1 MIFTRSDGVQVDMST
16 GEVVGQTEPTQ
27 VTSAQARYPET
38 GTEIYS
44 GGAARTAL
52 DAAQQLSWNAN
63 AALLALPDAGIQ
75 AAGRALGLP
84 EEEIPTFTK
93 FFNRGQTAP
102 KNAVERYAAAIGQGI
117 GAGLP
122 LTGVV
127 GAIAKTK
134 ALTGPLTPN
143 SPITKQIAK
152 ETLDFFRANPKAAIA
167 LDAGFGATYGG
178 VEQAVREYTEPGT
191 TRDFLEATVPFAA
204 TVAAPLAVGKVV
216 GLALQLSPTAM
227 VARKARE
234 QFDMLRGGTIPR
246 EDVAA
251 AVSETVPN
259 IPLLKGPLN
268 FLGRLYGN
276 YAAKDISKK
285 IGQSLDVV
293 GANPTQEQLKLT
305 DDIMKFAAENGF
317 DGKFTFNLAES
328 TLNPHLRQAY
338 NDAVEK
344 GLSADLRKA
353 ILLKNEERDQA
364 FIDLAK
370 KLTPESQLGLQE
382 ALVLNSAERTK
393 AIDDVLLKV
402 QGLDDA
408 ERLRIADAF
417 NFESSLA
424 DIGNTLRSGILA
436 SREGLLSQ
444 FRTKVDDLTRRPF
457 GVRAATRVDGL
468 PIEGIPSIPFQD
480 FATGFTNKYN
490 LTPDNRWFGGEVPAP
505 AKDIMR
511 IMGRVKQQQDEALPN
526 ALAELVHKRLL
537 EMNPVYKIESEANR
551 KNMVDKTVQAILRGQ
566 PGMDT
571 AVEKRMLKEAES
583 LAKKY
588 ADVQITLPEAAD
600 LLLSAQRFRT
610 HMFLKSQT
618 DKEFGTGSA
627 FADQVDRFGK
637 EVLKDVEDF
646 IFRKDRFGKGFTDV
660 PGIKDLED
668 AYRNTF
674 TQGFDKLFPLMA
686 TKRRPTGEF
695 VVNDEALVKELFK
708 NRENLRSLNA
718 IFGDNPTYARN
729 LEKAMLTRARDS
741 GVINNDGMLNEA
753 AYQRFLSRNQSLIDD
768 LPDSVQRSL
777 RDEVTLGQAFA
788 NERATL
794 MAEKEALQ
802 DLELDKLIKKS
813 IRPDADPAE
822 LISSAIADPANMR
835 KLVDTVGKDPE
846 KLQALKR
853 GVWENVVG
861 KMLDVNDPILLVDFK
876 RRYGKSLSILYPS
889 PEEQR
894 NLDMIGALQE
904 RILAVARPTGDAS
917 PFRTFEQK
925 LRETVGAG
933 VGTLESTVRA
943 AAIRIISPVHA
954 AVSLTT
960 RFLARQQQGVAER
973 ILLNALVDEKYAKE
987 FINAS
992 ASIDTAKGF
1001 KQASKIAY
1009 DAGVSLPFFFRMVP
1023 PGIRAA
1029 NIEAVQALEGEGPA
1043 RPLDVAPGPMSP
1055 AQGPRALPAMPPRPP
1070 VPPKLSPGQQ
1080 YEQDLRRW
1088 QAPKPAAP
1096 APARNLGQSPATRAV
1111 PQMPQG
1117 AGSPNYQM
1125 YQALFPN
1132 DSLNSL
1138 MQARQQPPQ

>member
-1 MIFTRSDGVQVDMST
+1 VIFTRSDGVQVDMST

-27 VTSAQARYPET
+27 VTAAQARYPET

-44 GGAARTAL
+44 GGAGRTAMEAL
-52 DAAQQLSWNAN
+52 QQLSWNAN
-63 AALLALPDAGIQ
+63 AALFALPDSVIQ
-75 AAGRALGLP
+75 AAGRAAGVR
-84 EEEIPTFTK
+84 EDEIPTFTK

-102 KNAVERYAAAIGQGI
+102 KNVVERYTAAIGQGI

-122 LTGVV
+122 LI
-127 GAIAKTK
+127 GALGAVAKTK
-134 ALTGPLTPN
+134 ALTGPL
-143 SPITKQIAK
+143 SPSAPVTKQIAK
-152 ETLDFFRANPKAAIA
+152 ETLDFFRTNPKAAIA
-167 LDAGFGATYGG
+167 ADLGFGAAYGAT
-178 VEQAVREYTEPGT
+178 EQLVRETTEPGT
-191 TRDFLEATVPFAA
+191 TRDVLEATVPFAA
-204 TVAAPLAVGKVV
+204 TVAAPLAVGKVI
-216 GLALQLSPTAM
+216 GTALKLSPTAM
-227 VARKARE
+227 IARKARE
-234 QFDMLRGGTIPR
+234 QFDAMQGGVIPR

-251 AVSETVPN
+251 AVEATTPN
-259 IPLLKGPLN
+259 IPFFKGSMG
-268 FLGRLYGN
+268 FIGRTYGN

-285 IGQSLDVV
+285 IGDSLQLV

-305 DDIMKFAAENGF
+305 NDILKFAADNGF
-317 DGKFTFNLAES
+317 DGKFAFNLAES
-328 TLNPHLRQAY
+328 TLNPYLRQAY
-338 NDAVEK
+338 NDAISKSLTPE
-344 GLSADLRKA
+344 LRKT
-353 ILLKNEERDQA
+353 ILLKNEQRDEA
-364 FIDLAK
+364 FEALARS
-370 KLTPESQLGLQE
+370 LTPESQLGLQE
-382 ALVLNSAERTK
+382 ALVLNASERTK
-393 AIDDVLLKV
+393 AIDDVLTKIK
-402 QGLDDA
+402 GLDEA
-408 ERLRIADAF
+408 EKLRITDAF

-444 FRTKVDDLTRRPF
+444 FRTKVDDITRRPF

-480 FATGFTNKYN
+480 FAMGFTNKYN

-511 IMGRVKQQQDEALPN
+511 IMGRVKQQQDEALPK
-526 ALAELVHKRLL
+526 ALSELVDKKLT
-537 EMNPVYKIESEANR
+537 EKNPLYRAESAENR
-551 KNMVDKTVQAILRGQ
+551 KAMLDTAVNAILRGT

-571 AVEKRMLKEAES
+571 SVEKAMLKQAEDM
-583 LAKKY
+583 AAKY

-618 DKEFGTGSA
+618 DKEFGLGSA

-637 EVLKDVEDF
+637 DVLKDVEDF
-646 IFRKDRFGKGFTDV
+646 IFRKDRFGKGFTEV

-668 AYRNTF
+668 AYYNTF

-695 VVNDEALVKELFK
+695 VINDEALVKDLLS

-729 LEKAMLTRARDS
+729 LEKAMLMKARDS
-741 GVINNDGMLNEA
+741 GVIGNDGVLNEA

-768 LPDSVQRSL
+768 LPASVQTAL
-777 RDEVTLGQAFA
+777 RDEVNLGQAFA

-794 MAEKEALQ
+794 LAQKEALQ
-802 DLELDKLIKKS
+802 DLELDKLVKQA
-813 IRPDADPAE
+813 IRPDAEVGDLVNKAVANPA
-822 LISSAIADPANMR
+822 DMR
-835 KLVDTVGKDPE
+835 KLVDAVGKDPD
-846 KLQALKR
+846 KLQAIKR
-853 GVWENVVG
+853 GVWEQLVG
-861 KMLDVNDPILLVDFK
+861 KMLDVNDPVLLADFK
-876 RRYGKSLSILYPS
+876 RRYGKSLNILYSS

-894 NLDMIGALQE
+894 NLDMIAALQE
-904 RILAVARPTGDAS
+904 RILAVARPQGDRS
-917 PFRTFEQK
+917 PFRTFEEK

-943 AAIRIISPVHA
+943 ATIRIISPVHA
-954 AVSLTT
+954 AVSLAT
-960 RFLARQQQGVAER
+960 RFLARQQQGLAER

-987 FINAS
+987 FIGAS

-1009 DAGVSLPFFFRMVP
+1009 DAGISLPFVFRMVP
-1023 PGIRAA
+1023 PGVKAA
-1029 NIEAVQALEGEGPA
+1029 NIEMAQALEDDSEA
-1043 RPLDVAPGPMSP
+1043 LPLGIAPGPMSP
-1055 AQGPRALPAMPPRPP
+1055 AQGPRALPTMPPRPP
-1070 VPPKLSPGQQ
+1070 VPPRLSPGQQ

-1117 AGSPNYQM
+1117 AGAPNYQM

-1132 DSLNSL
+1132 DPLNSL